1 MENYFN
7 NTNLVNLLL
16 KWRIHLIVILSL
28 SVVLAVIFSSPF
40 FITPKYKSVA
50 VAYPA
55 NVSPY
60 SEESETEQMFQ
71 ILQSQDII
79 DSVIEKFDLPTHY
92 KISRDYEYY
101 KSTIYYEYNQNVKI
115 EKTPYDAVSIEVLD
129 KDPVV
134 ASEMAKAIIDFYN
147 KKVRQLHNEKYYE
160 VLVMYRQL
168 LDKKTQQ
175 IDSLKRELYNL
186 SVESGI
192 LGYDQSS
199 EEIMRGYLRTVTSGA
214 ATQINTAEVKRLKE
228 NMERVGG
235 DLIVLTEAIKNE
247 ARSYAE
253 FKVEYEDALRFYDA
267 KLTYCN
273 VVTNPFPADKKSY
286 PIRWLIVV
294 MTFIL
299 TFFFSIVVILIVE
312 NLRITKQ
319 RRNQNQPKL

>member
-16 KWRIHLIVILSL
+16 KWRIHLLVILGAA
-28 SVVLAVIFSSPF
+28 VLLAMIFSSPF
-40 FITPKYKSVA
+40 FITPKFKSYA
-50 VAYPA
+50 VVYPA

-71 ILQSQDII
+71 ILQSQDIT
-79 DSVIEKFDLPTHY
+79 DSVINKFNLSEHYEIEKDY
-92 KISRDYEYY
+92 KYY
-101 KSTIYYEYNQNVKI
+101 KTAIYYEYNQNVKI

-129 KDPVV
+129 KDPDM
-134 ASEMAKAIIDFYN
+134 ASKMVSAIIDYYNDKVRLMHNDKYAEVIFMYKQLLN
-147 KKVRQLHNEKYYE
+147 KKERE
-160 VLVMYRQL
+160 M
-168 LDKKTQQ
+168 
-175 IDSLKRELYNL
+175 DSLKQALYEL

-199 EEIMRGYLRTVTSGA
+199 EEIMRGYLRTVTGGG
-214 ATQINTAEVKRLKE
+214 AEVKRLKE

-235 DLIVLTEAIKNE
+235 SLILLTENIKNE
-247 ARSYAE
+247 AYAYAQ
-253 FKVEYEDALRFYDA
+253 FKIEYEDALRFYDA

-273 VVTNPFPADKKSY
+273 VITNPFPADKKSY

-299 TFFFSIVVILIVE
+299 TLFFSIVVVLIVE
-312 NLRITKQ
+312 NLRVYRV
-319 RRNQNQPKL
+319 RRNQNQAKL

>member
-16 KWRIHLIVILSL
+16 KWRIHLLVILL
-28 SVVLAVIFSSPF
+28 VAVALAVIFSSSF
-40 FITPKYKSVA
+40 FITPKFKSYA
-50 VAYPA
+50 VIYPA

-71 ILQSQDII
+71 ILQSQDIT
-79 DSVIEKFDLPTHY
+79 DSVITKFDLPTHY
-92 KISRDYEYY
+92 KISRDYQYF
-101 KSTIYYEYNQNVKI
+101 KTAIYYEYSQNVKI

-129 KDPVV
+129 KDPQ
-134 ASEMAKAIIDFYN
+134 MACDMVNAIIDFYN
-147 KKVRQLHNEKYYE
+147 DKVRGMHNAKYFE
-160 VLVMYRQL
+160 VMDMYRQL
-168 LDKKTQQ
+168 LNKKERN
-175 IDSLKRELYNL
+175 IDSLKHALYTL

-199 EEIMRGYLRTVTSGA
+199 EEIMRGYLRTVTGGA
-214 ATQINTAEVKRLKE
+214 AANINTAEVKRLKE
-228 NMERVGG
+228 NMEKIGG
-235 DLIVLTEAIKNE
+235 ELILLTESIKNE
-247 ARSYAE
+247 ARTYAD

-273 VVTNPFPADKKSY
+273 VITNPYPADKKSY

-299 TFFFSIVVILIVE
+299 TFFFSIVVILMVE
-312 NLRITKQ
+312 NLRVIKLKRT
-319 RRNQNQPKL
+319 QNQARH